1 MESRKKTLECARGN
15 VYKYII
21 PRARLRFKKCDRYS
35 SFLSLFPCLSR
46 GARASLLRGGG
57 G

>member
-1 MESRKKTLECARGN
+1 MESRKKTLECARRN